1 MGTVDICPE
10 LVLAGVSALGAASLL
25 AFYIAATNN
34 GNGKRKRRRGLGEPP
49 ALDYVAP
56 LVLAGKN
63 HRQEEACRSLL
74 RESGMESG
82 SCMGTIN

>member
-1 MGTVDICPE
+1 MGTVDLCPE

-25 AFYIAATNN
+25 AFYIAATANA
-34 GNGKRKRRRGLGEPP
+34 NGKRKRKRRGFGEPP

-63 HRQEEACRSLL
+63 HR
-74 RESGMESG
+74 
-82 SCMGTIN
+82 